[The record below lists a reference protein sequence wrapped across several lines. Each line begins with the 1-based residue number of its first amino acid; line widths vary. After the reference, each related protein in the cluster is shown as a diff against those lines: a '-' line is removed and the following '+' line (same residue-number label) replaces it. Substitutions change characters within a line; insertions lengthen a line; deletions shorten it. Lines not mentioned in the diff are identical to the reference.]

1 MWTWTSMTPG
11 KTMRPDASI
20 TLRALGA
27 LEFAPTQETFPSFAA
42 TAQLRSD
49 DDMATLPFTI
59 TRSAELK
66 LSDGPKPGLHYLL
79 LFWRRPRTYWTSLRR
94 TTEAVTIM
102 RAVKAPM

>member
-79 LFWRRPRTYWTSLRR
+79 LFWRRAAHLLDELAEDDGGRDHHEGREGS
-94 TTEAVTIM
+94 
-102 RAVKAPM
+102 